1 MTVQHSASDVLYSRV
16 VQSLR
21 SNVLSVGELAD
32 LTGVSDRQVHRW
44 STGTSKPEGESRR
57 RLLEINYIVEQ
68 LRELYTDE
76 GVEIWLHGRNKGLAG
91 QPPIDLLRNGQYE
104 PVLELVEA
112 LNQGVM

>member
-21 SNVLSVGELAD
+21 SSVLTVAELAE

-44 STGTSKPEGESRR
+44 STGTSKPDGESRR
-57 RLLEINYIVEQ
+57 RLLEVNYVVEQ

-76 GVEIWLHGRNKGLAG
+76 GVEIWLHGRNKALGG
-91 QPPIDLLRNGQYE
+91 QPPIELLRSGNYE